1 MTMIIESDDLPF
13 DSIQFLEKSK
23 HVDIWGHKM
32 PHWFQAHKTMF
43 VTFRLADSLP
53 HHIIEEYLADRAM
66 MREESKAIGNK
77 PRKYYDEKMEHKMES
92 WLNNGHG
99 SCVLG
104 NENVRQI
111 VVGALRHYNY
121 REYLLHSFIVMP
133 NHLHI
138 LLSPLTDKPINNIIG
153 RIKGFTSFEIKK
165 MLGIDNEIWQ
175 QGMFD
180 RIVRSDD
187 EFKKYVD
194 YIRNNPQNI
203 PSDRFTLYIQRGLM
217 EL

>member
-1 MTMIIESDDLPF
+1 MTMIIESDALPPDL
-13 DSIQFLEKSK
+13 IQFLEKRK

-43 VTFRLADSLP
+43 ITFRLADSLP
-53 HHIIEEYLADRAM
+53 HHIIEEFLADRAV
-66 MREESKAIGNK
+66 MREELKVIGNK
-77 PRKYYDEKMEHKMES
+77 SRKFYEELMEHKMES

-99 SCVLG
+99 NCILG
-104 NENVRQI
+104 NANVRQI
-111 VVGALRHYNY
+111 VVGALRHYNFK
-121 REYLLHSFIVMP
+121 EYLLHSFIIMP

-138 LLSPLTDKPINNIIG
+138 LLSPLTEKPINTVIG
-153 RIKGFTSFEIKK
+153 RIKGFTSFKIKK
-165 MLGIDNEIWQ
+165 LLGIDSEIWQ

-194 YIRNNPQNI
+194 YIRNNPKNI
-203 PSDRFTLYIQRGLM
+203 LPDRYTLYMQKELM
-217 EL
+217 EG

>member
-1 MTMIIESDDLPF
+1 MIIESDALPPDL
-13 DSIQFLEKSK
+13 IQFLEKRK

-43 VTFRLADSLP
+43 ITFRLADSLP
-53 HHIIEEYLADRAM
+53 HHIIEEFLADRAV
-66 MREESKAIGNK
+66 MREELKVIGNK
-77 PRKYYDEKMEHKMES
+77 SRKFYEELMEHKMES

-99 SCVLG
+99 NCILG
-104 NENVRQI
+104 NANVRQI
-111 VVGALRHYNY
+111 VVGALRHYNFK
-121 REYLLHSFIVMP
+121 EYLLHSFIIMP

-138 LLSPLTDKPINNIIG
+138 LLSPLTEKPINTVIG
-153 RIKGFTSFEIKK
+153 RIKGFTSFKIKK
-165 MLGIDNEIWQ
+165 LLGIDSEIWQ

-194 YIRNNPQNI
+194 YIRNNPKNI
-203 PSDRFTLYIQRGLM
+203 LPDRYTLYMQKELM
-217 EL
+217 EG

>member
-1 MTMIIESDDLPF
+1 MIIESDDLPF
-13 DSIQFLEKSK
+13 DSIQFLEKRK
-23 HVDIWGHKM
+23 HVEIGGHKM
-32 PHWFQAHKTMF
+32 PHWFQIHKTMF

-66 MREESKAIGNK
+66 MREESKVLGNK
-77 PRKYYDEKMEHKMES
+77 SRKFYEELMEHKMES

-99 SCVLG
+99 SCILG
-104 NENVRQI
+104 NKNVRQI
-111 VVGALRHYNY
+111 VVEALRHYNY

-153 RIKGFTSFEIKK
+153 RIKGFTSFKIKK
-165 MLGIDNEIWQ
+165 LLGIDSEIWQ

-194 YIRNNPQNI
+194 YIINNQKNI
-203 PSDRFTLYIQRGLM
+203 PPDRYTLYMQKELM
-217 EL
+217 EG

>member
-1 MTMIIESDDLPF
+1 MIIESDALPPDL
-13 DSIQFLEKSK
+13 IQFLEKRK

-43 VTFRLADSLP
+43 ITFRLADSLP
-53 HHIIEEYLADRAM
+53 HHIIEEFLADRAV
-66 MREESKAIGNK
+66 MREELKVIGNK
-77 PRKYYDEKMEHKMES
+77 SRKFYEELREHKMES

-99 SCVLG
+99 NCILG
-104 NENVRQI
+104 NANVRQI
-111 VVGALRHYNY
+111 VVGALRHYNFK
-121 REYLLHSFIVMP
+121 EYLLHSFIIMP

-138 LLSPLTDKPINNIIG
+138 LLSPLTEKPINTVIG
-153 RIKGFTSFEIKK
+153 RIKGFTSFKIKK
-165 MLGIDNEIWQ
+165 LLGIDSEIWQ

-194 YIRNNPQNI
+194 YIRNNPKNI
-203 PSDRFTLYIQRGLM
+203 LPDRYTLYMQKELM
-217 EL
+217 EG

>member
-1 MTMIIESDDLPF
+1 MIIESDALPPDL
-13 DSIQFLEKSK
+13 IQFLEKRK

-43 VTFRLADSLP
+43 ITFRLADSLP
-53 HHIIEEYLADRAM
+53 HHIIEEFLADRAV
-66 MREESKAIGNK
+66 MREELKVIGNK
-77 PRKYYDEKMEHKMES
+77 SRKFYEELMEHKMES

-99 SCVLG
+99 NCILG
-104 NENVRQI
+104 NANVRQI
-111 VVGALRHYNY
+111 AVGALRHYNFK
-121 REYLLHSFIVMP
+121 EYLLHSFIIMP

-138 LLSPLTDKPINNIIG
+138 LLSPLTEKPINTVIG
-153 RIKGFTSFEIKK
+153 RIKGFTSFKIKK
-165 MLGIDNEIWQ
+165 LLGIDSEIWQ

-194 YIRNNPQNI
+194 YIRNNPKNI
-203 PSDRFTLYIQRGLM
+203 LPDRYTLYMQKELM
-217 EL
+217 EG

>member
-13 DSIQFLEKSK
+13 DSIQFLEKRK
-23 HVDIWGHKM
+23 HVEIWGHKM
-32 PHWFQAHKTMF
+32 PHWFQIHKTMF

-53 HHIIEEYLADRAM
+53 HHKIEEYLADRAM
-66 MREESKAIGNK
+66 MREESKILGNK
-77 PRKYYDEKMEHKMES
+77 PRKYYDEMMEHKMES

-99 SCVLG
+99 SCILG

-111 VVGALRHYNY
+111 VVEALRHYNY

-138 LLSPLTDKPINNIIG
+138 LLSPLIDKPINNIIG
-153 RIKGFTSFEIKK
+153 RIKGFTSFKIKK
-165 MLGIDNEIWQ
+165 LLGIDSEIWQ

-194 YIRNNPQNI
+194 YIINNQKNI
-203 PSDRFTLYIQRGLM
+203 PPDRYTLYMQKELM
-217 EL
+217 EG